1 MLICRKL
8 GLKVDK
14 LKIDICPL
22 CGGQSLKHALTCTDY
37 YASGEEFEVV
47 RCAHCGFMMT
57 QQAPVES
64 EIGSYYETPDYISHS
79 DTRRGI
85 MNQLYHAVRRYML
98 SRKAV
103 LVERATRM
111 KQGNLLDYGTGTG
124 YFPHTMVGRGWHAK
138 AIEKNAKA
146 REFAHDHFS
155 LEVEAEDAL
164 ATYPDASFDV
174 ITLWHVMEH
183 LEHLN
188 EMWQSLSRLLKDR
201 GVLVVAV
208 PNPAS
213 KDAEMY
219 REMWAAYDV
228 PRHLWHFTPTTMT
241 EFGSKHGFVLQEE
254 HPMPF
259 DAFYVSMLSEKYKKS
274 RMPFLKGIWAGVI
287 AWLSAL
293 RNKERSSSMIY
304 VFRKK

>member
-1 MLICRKL
+1 MLFCRKL

-14 LKIDICPL
+14 LKIDTCPL

-57 QQAPVES
+57 QQAPVEA

-103 LVERATRM
+103 LVERATKM

-138 AIEKNAKA
+138 AIEKSAKA

-219 REMWAAYDV
+219 RE
-228 PRHLWHFTPTTMT
+228 
-241 EFGSKHGFVLQEE
+241 E
-254 HPMPF
+254 
-259 DAFYVSMLSEKYKKS
+259 
-274 RMPFLKGIWAGVI
+274 
-287 AWLSAL
+287 
-293 RNKERSSSMIY
+293 SSMFY
-304 VFRKK
+304 LY

>member
-1 MLICRKL
+1 
-8 GLKVDK
+8 
-14 LKIDICPL
+14 
-22 CGGQSLKHALTCTDY
+22 
-37 YASGEEFEVV
+37 
-47 RCAHCGFMMT
+47 
-57 QQAPVES
+57 
-64 EIGSYYETPDYISHS
+64 
-79 DTRRGI
+79 
-85 MNQLYHAVRRYML
+85 ML

-103 LVERATRM
+103 LVERATKM

-138 AIEKNAKA
+138 AIEKSAKA

-228 PRHLWHFTPTTMT
+228 PRHLWHFTPSTMT
-241 EFGSKHGFVLQEE
+241 EFGSKYGFVLQEE

-274 RMPFLKGIWAGVI
+274 RIPFLKGMWAGLI

-293 RNKERSSSMIY
+293 GNKERSSSMIY

>member
-1 MLICRKL
+1 MLFCRKL
-8 GLKVDK
+8 GLKVNR
-14 LKIDICPL
+14 LNIDICPL
-22 CGGQSLKHALTCTDY
+22 CGGQSLKHTLTCTDY

-47 RCAHCGFMMT
+47 RCVHCGFMMT
-57 QQAPVES
+57 QQVPVEA
-64 EIGSYYETPDYISHS
+64 EIGRYYETPDYISHS
-79 DTRRGI
+79 DTRKGI
-85 MNQLYHAVRRYML
+85 MNQIYHAVRRYML

-103 LVERATRM
+103 LVERASKM

-124 YFPHTMVGRGWHAK
+124 YFPHTMACRGWSAK

-146 REFAHDHFS
+146 REFAREHFS
-155 LEVEAEDAL
+155 LDVEAEDAL

-188 EMWQSLSRLLKDR
+188 EMWHTLSRLLKDR

-213 KDAEMY
+213 KDAERY

-228 PRHLWHFTPTTMT
+228 PRHLWHFTPSTMKK
-241 EFGSKHGFVLQEE
+241 FGSKHGFVLEEE

-274 RMPFLKGIWAGVI
+274 RLPFLKGMWAGTI
-287 AWLSAL
+287 AWFSAL